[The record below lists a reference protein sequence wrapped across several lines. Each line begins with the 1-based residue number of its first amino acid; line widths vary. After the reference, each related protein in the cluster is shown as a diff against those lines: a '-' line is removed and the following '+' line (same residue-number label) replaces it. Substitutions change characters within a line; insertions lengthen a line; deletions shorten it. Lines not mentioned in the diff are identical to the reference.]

1 MPWSAHIYWNI
12 DYKITDYDKKKVTA
26 KLYTTKKSWV
36 REERKCDHLLNHEQ
50 GHYLI
55 GALCALEFLRRVDK
69 KRLTSKKKFEDL
81 VAETFDCTMKEY
93 LELEKRYDN
102 ETDHRMHFKKQ

>member
-1 MPWSAHIYWNI
+1 M
-12 DYKITDYDKKKVTA
+12 
-26 KLYTTKKSWV
+26 
-36 REERKCDHLLNHEQ
+36 
-50 GHYLI
+50 I

-69 KRLTSKKKFEDL
+69 KRLTSKKKFDDL

-102 ETDHRMHFKKQ
+102 